1 MWRDPSDNS
10 TSVITMPAAAGREVL
25 PQLPRVYNY
34 THCSSAENYILLK
47 LVLLHI
53 VEKQNIDSSS
63 VVQLLVKPDI
73 NSHPPQ
79 LPLRPNVQA
88 LRYLN
93 FGQFRTPS
101 NFGNCRPWD
110 FCLLTRGHF
119 VLSKQTC
126 RVSLRPKSE
135 KRMVCC
141 ICPKGGEEQKG
152 QNTSSTWTL
161 WMGTWSIIITRC
173 IEFRVSILTTP
184 FLRGADSSHIFL
196 VILTPNTPSAKDT
209 MTGWTVQHIK
219 KDRFVLE
226 KKADR
231 NFKRTFHFH
240 ILWPSSTYDFGG
252 LLCWC

>member
-25 PQLPRVYNY
+25 PQLLRVYNY
-34 THCSSAENYILLK
+34 AHCSSAENYILLK
-47 LVLLHI
+47 LVLHI

-73 NSHPPQ
+73 SSHPPQ

-141 ICPKGGEEQKG
+141 ICPRGGEEQKG

-219 KDRFVLE
+219 KDRFVWE

-231 NFKRTFHFH
+231 NFKRTFHFR
-240 ILWPSSTYDFGG
+240 ILWPSSSQDFGG
-252 LLCWC
+252 LLYQC

>member
-1 MWRDPSDNS
+1 MYRHYVTWISDNFGPRQI
-10 TSVITMPAAAGREVL
+10 SVIAVRGTFAFWHTDISSFQSKLAESAWDQNLRREWCVA
-25 PQLPRVYNY
+25 
-34 THCSSAENYILLK
+34 SAPE
-47 LVLLHI
+47 
-53 VEKQNIDSSS
+53 
-63 VVQLLVKPDI
+63 
-73 NSHPPQ
+73 
-79 LPLRPNVQA
+79 
-88 LRYLN
+88 
-93 FGQFRTPS
+93 
-101 NFGNCRPWD
+101 
-110 FCLLTRGHF
+110 
-119 VLSKQTC
+119 
-126 RVSLRPKSE
+126 VS
-135 KRMVCC
+135 
-141 ICPKGGEEQKG
+141 EEQKG

-196 VILTPNTPSAKDT
+196 VILTPNTPRAKDT

-231 NFKRTFHFH
+231 NFKRTFHFR

>member
-25 PQLPRVYNY
+25 PQLLRVYNY
-34 THCSSAENYILLK
+34 AHCSSAENYILLK
-47 LVLLHI
+47 LVLHI

-73 NSHPPQ
+73 SSHPPQ

-135 KRMVCC
+135 KRMVLHLPQQRWWGAKGPKYFINVDFVNGDVKHHHHEVYWVSSINFNNPLSTRGRFITYIFSNFNAQYTQRKGHNDWMNCAAHQKRQ
-141 ICPKGGEEQKG
+141 ICFGEK
-152 QNTSSTWTL
+152 SRS
-161 WMGTWSIIITRC
+161 
-173 IEFRVSILTTP
+173 
-184 FLRGADSSHIFL
+184 
-196 VILTPNTPSAKDT
+196 
-209 MTGWTVQHIK
+209 
-219 KDRFVLE
+219 
-226 KKADR
+226 
-231 NFKRTFHFH
+231 
-240 ILWPSSTYDFGG
+240 
-252 LLCWC
+252 